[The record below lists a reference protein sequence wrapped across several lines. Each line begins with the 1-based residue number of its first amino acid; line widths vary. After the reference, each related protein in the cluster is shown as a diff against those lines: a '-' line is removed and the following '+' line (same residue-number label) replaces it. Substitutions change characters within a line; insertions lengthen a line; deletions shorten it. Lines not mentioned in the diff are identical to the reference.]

1 MKKFDARISVAGRQK
16 KHYSTEPSERKKNA
30 MGFFSNWLL
39 GKSAR
44 DRQSVYVTERF
55 GVRSLHIGS
64 DTIQS
69 SMRLAR
75 PNDLELAY
83 TRSMMA
89 FMLFNERPARVVM
102 IGMGGGSLAK
112 FVYHRLP
119 WAKIDVVEIDPKVV
133 AIARQQ
139 FFVPPDDER
148 LRVHIG
154 NGAEWIAREGPS
166 VDVIAVDGY
175 DGDSQVEELSTR
187 DFYEACRKRLAAGGA
202 LVANLWGS
210 DRRFH
215 EYLERIETAFPA
227 GTLCLPAE
235 KPGNVIVFGFRD
247 HPGNPD
253 WDALERKGE
262 ALQARY
268 GLEFPRFVRGLRKMN
283 RWDER
288 RLYAQP

>member
-1 MKKFDARISVAGRQK
+1 
-16 KHYSTEPSERKKNA
+16 
-30 MGFFSNWLL
+30 MGFFARLLL
-39 GKSAR
+39 GKAGSDGR
-44 DRQSVYVTERF
+44 SVYVTERF

-89 FMLFNERPARVVM
+89 FLLFNAQPQRVLM

-119 WAKIDVVEIDPKVV
+119 WAVAEVVEVDPRVV

-154 NGAEWIAREGPS
+154 NGAERVAEAEPAA
-166 VDVIAVDGY
+166 DVIFVDGF

-187 DFYEACRKRLAAGGA
+187 AFYDACRTRLAPRGV
-202 LVANLWGS
+202 LVVNLWGS

-215 EYLERIETAFPA
+215 EYLERIEAAFPA

-247 HPGNPD
+247 NPGNPL
-253 WDALERKGE
+253 WDDLERKGRE
-262 ALQARY
+262 LQELF
-268 GLEFPRFVRGLRKMN
+268 GLEFSRFVRGLRKMN
-283 RWDER
+283 RWDEH
-288 RLYAQP
+288 RLYVRP